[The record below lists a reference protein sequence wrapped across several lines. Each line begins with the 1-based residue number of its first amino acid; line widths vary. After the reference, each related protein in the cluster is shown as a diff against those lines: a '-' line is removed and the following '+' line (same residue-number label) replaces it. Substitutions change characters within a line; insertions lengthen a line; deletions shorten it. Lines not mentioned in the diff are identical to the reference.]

1 MTIYDLT
8 YRQYAADDTVVLD
21 NSSVVQNEEMRDFY
35 AFLDDE
41 ANTKND
47 LNELEQY
54 LGDPLFPRPRSGIFD
69 VLAWW
74 RTNAPKY
81 PTVSLMAQDILAIPL
96 TSVASEAVSRF

>member
-8 YRQYAADDTVVLD
+8 YRQYAADDTVVLN
-21 NSSVVQNEEMRDFY
+21 NSSNVQNEEMRDFY

-54 LGDPLFPRPRSGIFD
+54 LGDPLFPRSGIFD

-81 PTVSLMAQDILAIPL
+81 PTVSLMAQDILAILL
-96 TSVASEAVSRF
+96 TSVASEAISRF